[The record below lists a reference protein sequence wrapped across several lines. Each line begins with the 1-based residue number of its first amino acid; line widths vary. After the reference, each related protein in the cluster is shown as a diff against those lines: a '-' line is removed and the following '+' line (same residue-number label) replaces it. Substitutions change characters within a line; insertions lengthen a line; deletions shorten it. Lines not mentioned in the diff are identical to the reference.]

1 MERERQRKREQERRR
16 REAQVNKLT
25 ISNVVQMFIMHE
37 LSEGIYQEKTEQC
50 VRGTKRG
57 GFSMDKP
64 VPTKSIFSLSMYTVQ
79 PLVLT
84 IIDPG
89 QGGVVPGT
97 HTFFR
102 PSVLNKGSVLD
113 RFT

>member
-57 GFSMDKP
+57 GVQHGQTCSHKEHFFIEH
-64 VPTKSIFSLSMYTVQ
+64 VHYTAISINHCINHL
-79 PLVLT
+79 
-84 IIDPG
+84 I
-89 QGGVVPGT
+89 
-97 HTFFR
+97 
-102 PSVLNKGSVLD
+102 NN
-113 RFT
+113 